1 MKKVVH
7 DESNSRFVIEVDGN
21 EAGFAEY
28 KNVGDDVREFHHTV
42 VNIDFVSTDF
52 LAPDYRGQGL
62 SKPLI
67 MEALESTREAG
78 YSVIPT
84 CSAVEGFIEKN
95 PDFQDMVHQ
104 G

>member
-7 DESNSRFVIEVDGN
+7 DEGNSRFVIEVDGN

-28 KNVGDDVREFHHTV
+28 KNVGEDIREFHHTV
-42 VNIDFVSTDF
+42 VDSE
-52 LAPDYRGQGL
+52 YRGQGL

-78 YSVIPT
+78 YTVVPT
-84 CSAVEGFIEKN
+84 CSAVAGFIEKN
-95 PDFQDMVHQ
+95 PEFQDLVHD

>member
-42 VNIDFVSTDF
+42 VN
-52 LAPDYRGQGL
+52 PDYRGQGL

-67 MEALESTREAG
+67 MEALESTRETG

>member
-1 MKKVVH
+1 MLPMKKVVH

-42 VNIDFVSTDF
+42 VN
-52 LAPDYRGQGL
+52 PDYRGQGL

>member
-28 KNVGDDVREFHHTV
+28 KNVDDDVREFHHTV
-42 VNIDFVSTDF
+42 VN
-52 LAPDYRGQGL
+52 PDYRGQGL

>member
-42 VNIDFVSTDF
+42 VN
-52 LAPDYRGQGL
+52 PDYRGQGL
-62 SKPLI
+62 EEGQKSLTFALRFRAEDRTLTAA
-67 MEALESTREAG
+67 EASGAKLAG
-78 YSVIPT
+78 V
-84 CSAVEGFIEKN
+84 AVAEQRFGARIR
-95 PDFQDMVHQ
+95 D
-104 G
+104 

>member
-1 MKKVVH
+1 MAATREKKVPALVDKPMDFCPGCGH
-7 DESNSRFVIEVDGN
+7 GIVSR
-21 EAGFAEY
+21 
-28 KNVGDDVREFHHTV
+28 
-42 VNIDFVSTDF
+42 
-52 LAPDYRGQGL
+52 
-62 SKPLI
+62 LI

>member
-7 DESNSRFVIEVDGN
+7 EESNSRFVIEVDGN

-42 VNIDFVSTDF
+42 VN
-52 LAPDYRGQGL
+52 PDYRGQGL

>member
-7 DESNSRFVIEVDGN
+7 DESNSRFVIEIDGN

-42 VNIDFVSTDF
+42 VN
-52 LAPDYRGQGL
+52 PDYRGQGL

-84 CSAVEGFIEKN
+84 CSAVEGFIEKT

>member
-1 MKKVVH
+1 MKKVVN

-42 VNIDFVSTDF
+42 VN
-52 LAPDYRGQGL
+52 PDYRGQGL

>member
-42 VNIDFVSTDF
+42 VN
-52 LAPDYRGQGL
+52 PDYRGQGL